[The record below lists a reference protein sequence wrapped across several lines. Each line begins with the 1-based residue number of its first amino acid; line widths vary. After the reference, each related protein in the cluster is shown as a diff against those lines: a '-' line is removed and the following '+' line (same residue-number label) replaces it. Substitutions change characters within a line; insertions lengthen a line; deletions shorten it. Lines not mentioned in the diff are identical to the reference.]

1 MVEEIFNQALS
12 SGLFAA
18 LFTFLLFYILKDS
31 SNREK
36 KYIETINKLT
46 KHLDAVIEIKKDV
59 IAVKTKVE
67 TLSKVVKGK
76 INAVNDAKAA
86 ANSAKVTKE
95 VNLNK
100 LSSEVDDE
108 QV

>member
-67 TLSKVVKGK
+67 TLSKALKGK
-76 INAVNDAKAA
+76 INSVKEVSTKKASV
-86 ANSAKVTKE
+86 ANSKE
-95 VNLNK
+95 ENSKKQNG
-100 LSSEVDDE
+100 EVHDE